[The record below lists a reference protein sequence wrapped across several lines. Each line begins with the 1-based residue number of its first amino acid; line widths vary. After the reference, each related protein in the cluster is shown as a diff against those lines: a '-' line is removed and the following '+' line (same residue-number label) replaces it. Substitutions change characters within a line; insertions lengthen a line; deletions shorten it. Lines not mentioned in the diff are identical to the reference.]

1 MTPTTARWC
10 RWGQVQV
17 PQPARCHHCG
27 AGVQRGVRQHPGG
40 GGGGGQQPGRQ
51 HSRQGS
57 HSLHISTS
65 KIQQIKLTI
74 ENQTSNMLKPER
86 LVPVCGGARGG
97 AECPERGPLLQLHQQ
112 QGEAASDQCQC
123 DRASLGP
130 GCAAG
135 HAGPRHR
142 GVTALQPLLHRLGRE
157 AGTGRNLGSGRQRSW
172 KRTIAKVRFQL

>member
-1 MTPTTARWC
+1 M
-10 RWGQVQV
+10 QVQV
-17 PQPARCHHCG
+17 QEPHLCG

-57 HSLHISTS
+57 HSLHISAS
-65 KIQQIKLTI
+65 KILQIKLTI

-97 AECPERGPLLQLHQQ
+97 AECAERGPLLHLHQQ

-123 DRASLGP
+123 DRASPGP

-142 GVTALQPLLHRLGRE
+142 GVISLQPLLHWLGRE
-157 AGTGRNLGSGRQRSW
+157 AGAGRHLGSGRQKSW